1 MTILCFVLL
10 AISLIGYFLIQA
22 ARANKERVR
31 PWVWWAYTAVCLA
44 TIACFVIPRS
54 S

>member
-1 MTILCFVLL
+1 MTVLKWTL
-10 AISLIGYFLIQA
+10 FTISLIGYFLIQL

-31 PWVWWAYTAVCLA
+31 PWVWWAYSAVCLA